1 MPHFQI
7 NLLEGKSEEQK
18 KELVAEVIK
27 AAQKVVGMGDD
38 SYSVS
43 LEEFSAEE
51 WKNEVYPNK
60 IMANED
66 ILVKKP
72 GYTM

>member
-7 NLLEGKSEEQK
+7 NLIEGKSEEQK
-18 KELVAEVIK
+18 QELVAEVIK
-27 AAQKVVGMGDD
+27 AAQKVVGMGND
-38 SYSVS
+38 SYSVAI
-43 LEEFSAEE
+43 EEFSAEQ
-51 WKNEVYPNK
+51 WKNEVYPNT
-60 IMANED
+60 IMGNEE

>member
-7 NLLEGKSEEQK
+7 NLLEGKTEEQK
-18 KELVAEVIK
+18 QALVAEVIK
-27 AAQKVVGMGDD
+27 AAQKTIGMGDD

-43 LEEFSAEE
+43 IEEFTLDQ
-51 WKNEVYPNK
+51 WKENVYPNK
-60 IMANED
+60 IMGDET

-72 GYTM
+72 GYQM